1 MTTIVDGTTGITF
14 PSTISGVSP
23 TQQYSSRVLQI
34 VCNNYTTYTSGT
46 NAAYGDVSGFSVSI
60 TPTSSSNKI
69 LIMYNI
75 NGITTGTNSATFYA
89 ASFQLTDSSNTQLI
103 QLLNGK
109 ISGGDQTY
117 GLMSLSGSY
126 LHSSSTTSALT
137 YKIRAKDDGSSHG
150 WQVNNYSTTP
160 TTYSSLVAMEIAA

>member
-14 PSTISGVSP
+14 PSAISGVSA
-23 TQQYSSRVLQI
+23 TQQYSGRILQV

-46 NAAYGDVSGFSVSI
+46 NATYGDVSGFSVSI

-75 NGITTGTNSATFYA
+75 NGITTAIGSSTGYA
-89 ASFQLTDSSNTQLI
+89 AFFQLTDSSNTQLI
-103 QLLNGK
+103 QLLNCK
-109 ISGGDQTY
+109 IVGGDQSY
-117 GLMSLSGSY
+117 GEMGISGCY
-126 LHSSSTTSALT
+126 LHSPSTTSALT

-150 WQVNNYSTTP
+150 WQVNNYASTP
-160 TTYSSLVAMEIAA
+160 TTYSSLLAMEIAA

>member
-14 PSTISGVSP
+14 PSTISGVSA
-23 TQQYSSRVLQI
+23 TQQYSGRVLQI

-75 NGITTGTNSATFYA
+75 NGITTGTGTATTYP

-103 QLLNGK
+103 QLLNGF
-109 ISGGDQTY
+109 ISGGSQQS
-117 GLMSLSGSY
+117 GLMSISGSY
-126 LHSSSTTSALT
+126 LHSSATTSALT
-137 YKIRAKDDGSSHG
+137 YKIRAKDNGSSNG
-150 WQVNNYSTTP
+150 WQINNYSTTP